1 MPEPEKDTEEKKIP
15 QNTKEKYDKQR
26 DQFLITLNNP
36 LDYGYDHET
45 IKQIIR
51 NKFRHVVFYCMA
63 DEIAET
69 GTPHTHLYILLGM
82 GKKKRWSAVCNA
94 FPHAHLESEVRG
106 TPQQAVNYIKKEG
119 HEEKKH
125 TQVKDSYEQWG
136 ELPAVLPTANKNEI
150 LLQIESLI
158 AEDLRPEEIM
168 SRSILFRQYESIIR
182 KSFFSRRY
190 SNTPPKR
197 DIKVYW
203 HVGASGSGKSYSYV
217 KLCEQ
222 YGDDEIFFTS
232 DFTNRCS
239 ALMDGYQAEKILFID
254 ELKQYAMPYE
264 MLLQMLHG
272 YRTQLHA
279 RFSNVYA
286 LYDEVHITSIYTPDE
301 IYSGMVERANQEID
315 SLYQLMRR
323 ITKIIYHYKDEKGY
337 HTYEIPP
344 SDFKSHKDLQNK
356 AQPKENDGFQPLPD
370 GMKSPFDEPEK
381 KPDYQQESLN
391 LDESDEMPFD

>member
-1 MPEPEKDTEEKKIP
+1 MPESPPEKNADKKK
-15 QNTKEKYDKQR
+15 TGYDKQR
-26 DQFLITLNNP
+26 DQFLLCLNHP
-36 LDYGYDHET
+36 EKHAYSHET

-51 NKFRHVVFYCMA
+51 QKFKHVIFYCMA

-69 GTPHTHLYILLGM
+69 GTPHIHLYILLS
-82 GKKKRWSAVCNA
+82 KKKRWSAVQNA
-94 FPHAHLESEVRG
+94 FPHAHIEAEVRG
-106 TPQQAVNYIKKEG
+106 TPQQVVAYIKKES
-119 HEEKKH
+119 HSDKQH

-158 AEDLRPEEIM
+158 AEDLKPEEIM
-168 SRSILFRQYESIIR
+168 EKSILFRQYENIIR

-190 SNTPPKR
+190 ARTPPKR

-203 HVGASGSGKSYSYV
+203 HVGASGSGKSYTYV
-217 KLCEQ
+217 QLCEQ
-222 YGDDEIFFTS
+222 YGADEVFFTS

-239 ALMDGYQAEKILFID
+239 ALMDGYQSEKILFID
-254 ELKQYAMPYE
+254 ELKPYCMPYE
-264 MLLQMLHG
+264 MILQMLHG

-286 LYDEVHITSIYTPDE
+286 LYEEVHITSIYTPNE
-301 IYSGMVERANQEID
+301 IYGSMVERQNQEVD

-323 ITKIIYHYKDEKGY
+323 IDKIIYHYRKKGIY
-337 HTYEIPP
+337 KTYEILA
-344 SDFKSHKDLQNK
+344 SEFTTYKDLQK
-356 AQPKENDGFQPLPD
+356 RAQPEKNSDGFKPLNEP
-370 GMKSPFDEPEK
+370 SPFDEPEK
-381 KPDYQQESLN
+381 PEYKQEFLN

>member
-1 MPEPEKDTEEKKIP
+1 MPESPPGKNADQKKSG
-15 QNTKEKYDKQR
+15 YDKQR
-26 DQFLITLNNP
+26 DQFLVCINNP
-36 LDYGYDHET
+36 LDYGYTHEA

-51 NKFRHVVFYCMA
+51 SKFRHVVFYCMA

-69 GTPHTHLYILLGM
+69 GTPHIHLYILLA
-82 GKKKRWSAVCNA
+82 KKKRWSAVQNA
-94 FPHAHLESEVRG
+94 LPHSHIEPEVRG
-106 TPQQAVNYIKKEG
+106 TPQQVVNYIKKEG
-119 HEEKKH
+119 HSNKQH

-136 ELPAVLPTANKNEI
+136 ELPTVLPTAKKNEI

-182 KSFFSRRY
+182 KSFFARRY
-190 SNTPPKR
+190 TNTPPKR
-197 DIKVYW
+197 DIRVYW
-203 HVGASGSGKSYSYV
+203 HVGASGSGKSYTYV

-222 YGDDEIFFTS
+222 YGADEVFFTS
-232 DFTNRCS
+232 DFANRCS

-254 ELKQYAMPYE
+254 EVKQGCMPYE
-264 MLLQMLHG
+264 MILQMLHG

-279 RFSNVYA
+279 RFANVYA

-301 IYSGMVERANQEID
+301 IYGSMVERQNQEVD

-323 ITKIIYHYKDEKGY
+323 ITKIIFHFKDKKGY
-337 HTYEIPP
+337 HTFEISP
-344 SDFKSHKDLQNK
+344 DEFNTHTDLQKK
-356 AQPKENDGFQPLPD
+356 AQQKNDGFKPLNEP
-370 GMKSPFDEPEK
+370 SPFDESE
-381 KPDYQQESLN
+381 KPDFKQEFLN

>member
-1 MPEPEKDTEEKKIP
+1 MPESPEKETDKK
-15 QNTKEKYDKQR
+15 NVSYDKQR
-26 DQFLITLNNP
+26 DQFLICINNP
-36 LDYGYDHET
+36 LDYGYTHEA

-51 NKFRHVVFYCMA
+51 AKFKHVLFYCMA

-69 GTPHTHLYILLGM
+69 GTPHIHLYILLA
-82 GKKKRWSAVCNA
+82 KKKRWSAVCNA
-94 FPHAHLESEVRG
+94 LPHCHIEQEVRG
-106 TPQQAVNYIKKEG
+106 TPQQVVNYIRKEG
-119 HEEKKH
+119 HIDKQH

-136 ELPAVLPTANKNEI
+136 ELPTVLPTAKKNEI
-150 LLQIESLI
+150 LLQIETLI

-190 SNTPPKR
+190 ENTPPKR

-203 HVGASGSGKSYSYV
+203 HVGASGSGKSYTYV
-217 KLCEQ
+217 LLCEQ
-222 YGDDEIFFTS
+222 YGANEVFFTS

-254 ELKQYAMPYE
+254 EVKQGCMPYE
-264 MLLQMLHG
+264 MILQMLHG

-279 RFSNVYA
+279 RFANVYA

-301 IYSGMVERANQEID
+301 IYGSMVERQNQEVD

-323 ITKIIYHYKDEKGY
+323 ITKIIYHYKDKKGY
-337 HTYEIPP
+337 HAYEIL
-344 SDFKSHKDLQNK
+344 SDEFTTYKDLQKK
-356 AQPKENDGFQPLPD
+356 AQPEKDNGDGFKPLNEP
-370 GMKSPFDEPEK
+370 SPFDEPEK
-381 KPDYQQESLN
+381 PDFKQEFLN
-391 LDESDEMPFD
+391 LDETGDMPFN